1 VFDDEVAR
9 SVSVH
14 PAIIVESLR
23 KVYGAGKLADE
34 LEQGAAKKKAAKPM
48 KAVAAKPLKKA
59 G

>member
-1 VFDDEVAR
+1 MAR

>member
-1 VFDDEVAR
+1 
-9 SVSVH
+9 
-14 PAIIVESLR
+14 
-23 KVYGAGKLADE
+23 VYGAGKLADE